1 MASSGATRSCASNAA
16 RRSCARH
23 ESQACAA
30 SRKTCARC
38 RPDLNAE
45 LELRASATSR
55 RGTSSRPSTRR
66 PGPSPHCG
74 TSSVR
79 PPSDGKAAMSRR
91 LQRLNVLLRE
101 EVSELIRRELRDP
114 RLAEF
119 VTLTRVSTSPDLQ
132 TATVYVSVMGDEE
145 EKENTM
151 RALPRAA
158 PFIRRQLIRR
168 LSIRRTPDITFM
180 LDESMEKAAQL
191 LDMMKQLPPAR
202 PDE

>member
-1 MASSGATRSCASNAA
+1 
-16 RRSCARH
+16 
-23 ESQACAA
+23 
-30 SRKTCARC
+30 
-38 RPDLNAE
+38 
-45 LELRASATSR
+45 
-55 RGTSSRPSTRR
+55 
-66 PGPSPHCG
+66 
-74 TSSVR
+74 
-79 PPSDGKAAMSRR
+79 MSRR

-145 EKENTM
+145 EKANTM
-151 RALPRAA
+151 RALTRAA

-168 LSIRRTPDITFM
+168 LNIRRTPDMTFM

-191 LDMMKQLPPAR
+191 LDMMKQLPPAH